1 MKFKRQQIVKGAS
14 GYAAPGQTTYIMG
27 SSGAGKTSLLNIL
40 ADRVS
45 LRNKARISGQIV
57 FNDCVPVNTSSF
69 SRYAAYVMQDDIL
82 FSHFTVEEALTFAAR
97 LKLKVDE
104 EDQNARVKEVIRDL
118 GLYHIR
124 NSQIGDVHRKV
135 LSGGER
141 KRTSIGV
148 ELISDPSLVLL
159 DEPTSGLDS
168 FKARSICKLL
178 NKLARENGK
187 TIVSTIHSPSSDA
200 FYYFDRLILMSDG
213 FIVYQGD
220 AAGSMD
226 YFKGLKFEVPRF
238 ANPADFF
245 MKVLSVKYPKQAD
258 DEKKLEHLTNS
269 YRFQLEKKIGAENHL
284 IKLDP
289 PIGYE
294 ADVNFKAPVMVQLNE
309 LLQRSWVLATREPRL
324 SRAKILQNVIICLFM
339 LPVFWQLND
348 YEDPDQILSFMGAI
362 YFMAIQQV
370 QLWYQPTVIVFQ
382 DEKPVFVRERASGMY
397 EIWIYAMTKWIA
409 ELPIAL
415 IVPLIFNM
423 IMYFAV
429 GFSDKF
435 TEFFQVYIILA
446 LMV

>member
-1 MKFKRQQIVKGAS
+1 
-14 GYAAPGQTTYIMG
+14 MG

-40 ADRVS
+40 ADRLS
-45 LRNKARISGQIV
+45 LKGKATLSGQIV
-57 FNDCVPVNTSSF
+57 FNDVVPVNTENF

-82 FSHFTVEEALTFAAR
+82 FSHFTVQEALTFAAR
-97 LKLKVDE
+97 LKLKTPE
-104 EDQNARVKEVIRDL
+104 EEQDSLVREIIQDL
-118 GLYHIR
+118 GIYHIR
-124 NSQIGDVHRKV
+124 DSQIGDMHRKV

-148 ELISDPSLVLL
+148 ELISDPSLILL

-178 NKLARENGK
+178 NDLSRKKGK

-220 AAGSMD
+220 AAESMD
-226 YFKGLKFEVPRF
+226 YFKELKFEVPRF

-245 MKVLSVKYPKQAD
+245 MKVLSIKYPKQTD
-258 DEKKLEHLTNS
+258 DEKKLEHLTLS
-269 YRFQLEKKIGAENHL
+269 YRFKLETKISTENSL
-284 IKLDP
+284 IKLEP
-289 PIGYE
+289 PIGFGQE
-294 ADVNFKAPVMVQLNE
+294 VNFKAPVSVQMHE
-309 LLQRSWVLATREPRL
+309 LLERSWILATREPRL

-348 YEDPDQILSFMGAI
+348 FETKEGILSFMGAI

-397 EIWIYAMTKWIA
+397 EIWIYATTKWIA
-409 ELPIAL
+409 ELPIATL
-415 IVPLIFNM
+415 TPLLFNF
-423 IMYFAV
+423 IMYFSV
-429 GFSDKF
+429 GF
-435 TEFFQVYIILA
+435 
-446 LMV
+446 